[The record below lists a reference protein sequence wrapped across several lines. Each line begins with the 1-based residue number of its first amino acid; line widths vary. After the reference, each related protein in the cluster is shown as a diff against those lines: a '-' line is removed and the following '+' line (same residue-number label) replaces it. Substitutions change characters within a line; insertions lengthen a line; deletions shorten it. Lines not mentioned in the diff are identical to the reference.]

1 MTTFRLI
8 QLHNL
13 IKKHGFIAGGAC
25 RSTIA
30 GEEIKD
36 FDIFCFT
43 EEDYEPLKKI
53 MSNMYGETRENDLV
67 FQVGSIQLVKP
78 RQNDF
83 VKTFGS
89 PREVVSKFDFSV
101 CRVYTLDG
109 TRFIWLD
116 DEFQDD
122 IQNKRLRIKNIICP
136 ISTFKRVIKYAKRG
150 YYINTFMIVHL
161 FNNFRN
167 IDSSDDFFKQ
177 LDNIMN
183 ESEESD
189 ETLYEFLRRYHID

>member
-1 MTTFRLI
+1 MLTFRLI

-36 FDIFCFT
+36 FDIFCFSQ
-43 EEDYEPLKKI
+43 EDYEPLKKI
-53 MSNMYGETRENDLV
+53 ISNMYGETRENDLV

-78 RQNDF
+78 RQNEF
-83 VKTFGS
+83 VKTFGT
-89 PREVVSKFDFSV
+89 PGEVVSKFDFSV

-109 TRFIWLD
+109 TNFIWLD
-116 DEFQDD
+116 DEFEDD
-122 IQNKRLRIKNIICP
+122 ILNKRLRIKNIICP
-136 ISTFKRVIKYAKRG
+136 ISTFKRVVKYAKRG

-177 LDNIMN
+177 LDIIMN
-183 ESEESD
+183 DSEESD